1 MTQFFLTVC
10 FGAYDSRNQMSL
22 LDLAGLNYPIHP
34 SKQDKDRLAAE
45 VAKKSKIFS
54 SYTNIL
60 PVNSKY

>member
-1 MTQFFLTVC
+1 
-10 FGAYDSRNQMSL
+10 MSL

-34 SKQDKDRLAAE
+34 DKQDKDRLAAE
-45 VAKKSKIFS
+45 LAKKSKIFF